1 MMAKK
6 PNYKE
11 LIHKVEELE
20 KEIAEYKLRDITKSK
35 RVEEEIRKLTSA
47 VEQSIDGIAISDL
60 ELKLIYVNNAF
71 AEMHGYSPHEMVGIK
86 TTKVVEKG
94 EIDKYKFGMSQV
106 MELGSWTGEIR
117 HTRKDKTSFPVY
129 VSVTLLKDG
138 EGKSIGIL
146 GIARDISKQKM
157 IEDEMRIKDNA
168 IASSINAIAFSS
180 LDGYITYANDS
191 YLKMWGYDDEKEVL
205 GKFNAEFWR
214 TEDEP
219 MEGLEAL
226 VSRGSWIG
234 ELVGKGKDGSLFDV
248 QLSSSVV
255 KNEAGKPICM
265 MASFLDI
272 SENKRSEHALRERE
286 ADLEIKTKSLE
297 EVNTALKV
305 LLKRRDEDRTDIE
318 EKILINVKELVVPFL
333 QKLKK
338 SRLDFKQLAYVN
350 ILESNLNNI
359 TSSFS
364 QKLSSKHLNLT
375 PTEIQVANLVKEG
388 NPTKQIGELMN
399 LSTRTI
405 EFHRKSIRSKIG
417 INNKKANLRSYL
429 LSIQ

>member
-6 PNYKE
+6 LNNKE
-11 LIHKVEELE
+11 LIKRVEKLE

-35 RVEEEIRKLTSA
+35 RVEDEIRNLTSA

-60 ELKLIYVNNAF
+60 ELKLIYLNKAF
-71 AEMHGYSPHEMVGIK
+71 AEMHGYAADEMVGMK
-86 TTKVVEKG
+86 TTELVEKEG
-94 EIDKYKFGMSQV
+94 RDKYKFGMSQV

-129 VSVTLLKDG
+129 MSVTLLKDG
-138 EGKSIGIL
+138 EGKFMGIL

-157 IEDEMRIKDNA
+157 MEDEMRIRDNA

-180 LDGYITYANDS
+180 LDGYVTYANDS

-234 ELVGKGKDGSLFDV
+234 ELVGKRKDGSLFDV
-248 QLSSSVV
+248 QLSSSIV
-255 KNEAGKPICM
+255 KDDSGKPICM

-272 SENKRSEHALRERE
+272 SQNKRAEHALRERE
-286 ADLEIKTKSLE
+286 TDLEIKTKSLE
-297 EVNTALKV
+297 EVNTALRV
-305 LLKRRDEDRTDIE
+305 LLKKRDDDKTEIE
-318 EKILINVKELVVPFL
+318 EKILINVKELVVPYL
-333 QKLKK
+333 EKLKK
-338 SRLDFKQLAYVN
+338 SRLNADQLTYMH

-359 TSSFS
+359 VSSFS
-364 QKLSSKHLNLT
+364 RNLYSKYLKLT

-388 NPTKQIGELMN
+388 NTTKQIAELMN

-405 EFHRKSIRSKIG
+405 ESYRKNLRLKIG
-417 INNKKANLRSYL
+417 INNKKVNLISYL
-429 LSIQ
+429 SSLS